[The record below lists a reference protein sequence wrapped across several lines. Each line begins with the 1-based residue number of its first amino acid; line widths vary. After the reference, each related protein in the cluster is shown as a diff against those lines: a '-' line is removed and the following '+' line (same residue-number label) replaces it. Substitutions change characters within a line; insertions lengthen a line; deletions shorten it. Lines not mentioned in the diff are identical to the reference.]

1 MAGRPHPKAAVVR
14 TPGPRRT
21 NTGALIGG
29 LLAYALVKLAA
40 VGLVTGVGPMDVA
53 AMPELFLP
61 AATSRVL
68 SELFGAGLILMLV
81 VGFTKVSPR
90 AGFLSVALVQ
100 AAIGWF
106 APMEWKDGWMRWLFG
121 ATGLDDVWA
130 QAGLSPPFQPHSMF
144 GGLSAQDL
152 IACAAAG
159 AVAQGVHNLL
169 AARAGHEAR
178 VA

>member
-1 MAGRPHPKAAVVR
+1 MAGRPDPKAAAVR

-21 NTGALIGG
+21 NAGALIGG

-40 VGLVTGVGPMDVA
+40 VGFVTGVGPMDVA

-68 SELFGAGLILMLV
+68 SELFGAGLILLLV

-106 APMEWKDGWMRWLFG
+106 APMEWKDGWMRWMFG

-130 QAGLSPPFQPHSMF
+130 SAGLSPPFQQHAML
-144 GGLSAQDL
+144 GGLSVQDL

-159 AVAQGVHNLL
+159 AVAQAVHNLTVNQ
-169 AARAGHEAR
+169 AAREA
-178 VA
+178 